1 MATQS
6 SATKSRGSRSGPPQ
20 PATPP
25 KERVSLLTSI
35 VQSIGRLFGSIS
47 IPFHIQRQ
55 LAGVLFFILGAISA
69 WSLIEPNGD
78 GAVTHWWGETLR
90 AAAGHG
96 AFLIPTFFFLLTFR
110 SFKTRTGPII
120 KVRHYLGATGFALAV
135 AGLLD
140 LAGGTRELG
149 GTLGVGTTALL
160 DRTLGEVAT
169 AILLLIV
176 GTVGVFLLAST
187 DVVTLVEDIRKIWPK
202 RSPKT
207 PKAPKLQS
215 VSDEPP
221 SGPAEGALP
230 KSQAMLSLDTLGI
243 DLAPLPPPG
252 STAPVQTALA
262 DDDSLIDSTRQ
273 PTPITGR
280 ASRASKARAATAVAE
295 IDPFEDTAVTI
306 VGEPRTPII
315 NIPVRETRPVSATP
329 RPAKP
334 VATGP
339 NGPWDLP
346 DVTLLSHYETVMPD
360 SYDLEQKAGQIEAT
374 LTNFKVDARVRE
386 INPGPAVTQF
396 TIEPG
401 IGTKVKR
408 ITELQND
415 LALALAAP
423 SIRMEAPIPGKARLG
438 IEIPNDQIA
447 TVGLREAIESSTFES
462 SKAKLPLPLGRD
474 VTGRYV
480 IGDLAKMP
488 HLLIA
493 GSTGSGKSVCL
504 NGIISTFLLRLQPT
518 DLKMVMVDPK
528 MVEMAGYGGVPHLQC
543 PVITEMDKVVPILRL
558 CVKEMERR
566 YGIFTKLGVRNLD
579 GYKLR
584 REEDDELENLPFLV
598 VIVDELADLMMVAPA
613 DVETLLVRL
622 AQKGRACGI
631 HLIIATQ
638 RPSADVITGLLKA
651 NIAARIAFMVTSQ
664 LESRVIMEAQGA
676 EKLLGRGDMLFL
688 PPDAAKPVRIQ
699 GAYVDDRDVES
710 IVDHWKR
717 IAPIPT
723 YDPDWLDIEAE
734 TSSSVEE
741 AFDDDE
747 DDGLMERAIAI
758 FRESEDRRASASYLQ
773 RRLKIGYN
781 RAARIMERLEDEGRV
796 GPPDGPRGRMFL
808 G

>member
-6 SATKSRGSRSGPPQ
+6 TVKPRGARAAPPAA
-20 PATPP
+20 PAVE
-25 KERVSLLTSI
+25 KHRVSLVTSLF
-35 VQSIGRLFGSIS
+35 QGIGRLFAKIS
-47 IPFHIQRQ
+47 IPAHIQRQ
-55 LAGVLFFILGAISA
+55 LAGVLFFILGVISA
-69 WSLIEPNGD
+69 WSLIAPDGD
-78 GAVTHWWGETLR
+78 GVITHWWGDTLR
-90 AAAGHG
+90 AACGRG
-96 AFLIPTFFFLLTFR
+96 AFLIPTLFLLLTVR
-110 SFKTRTGPII
+110 SFRTQSGPII
-120 KVRHYLGATGFALAV
+120 KIRHYLGATGFALAV
-135 AGLLD
+135 TGLLD
-140 LAGGTRELG
+140 LAGSSRELG
-149 GTLGVGTTALL
+149 GTLGIGTTALL
-160 DRTLGEVAT
+160 QRPLGEVAA
-169 AILLLIV
+169 AILLLVIGV
-176 GTVGVFLLAST
+176 IGVFLLSST
-187 DVVTLVEDIRKIWPK
+187 DVITLVEDIRKIWPK
-202 RSPKT
+202 RT
-207 PKAPKLQS
+207 PKAERLKRANPSPTTPPDGGSSPKKS
-215 VSDEPP
+215 VPFT
-221 SGPAEGALP
+221 
-230 KSQAMLSLDTLGI
+230 LDTLGI

-252 STAPVQTALA
+252 STAPVSRALA
-262 DDDSLIDSTRQ
+262 DDESMISAPLPAPTSIRATR
-273 PTPITGR
+273 
-280 ASRASKARAATAVAE
+280 SSKARSTKLDDL
-295 IDPFEDTAVTI
+295 DPFEEAAIAI
-306 VGEPRTPII
+306 VEPVRTPII
-315 NIPVRETRPVSATP
+315 NIPMKDIRPVSATP
-329 RPAKP
+329 LAAKP
-334 VATGP
+334 VALGP
-339 NGPWDLP
+339 DGPWELP
-346 DVTLLSHYETVMPD
+346 DVSLLAHYDSVMPD
-360 SYDLEQKAGQIEAT
+360 AADLEAKAEQIEAT
-374 LTNFKVDARVRE
+374 LKNFKVDARVRE

-423 SIRMEAPIPGKARLG
+423 SVRMEAPIPGKARLG

-447 TVGLREAIESSTFES
+447 IVGLREAIESSSFEG

-480 IGDLAKMP
+480 IGDLARMP

-493 GSTGSGKSVCL
+493 GSTGSGKSICL

-543 PVITEMDKVVPILRL
+543 PVITDMAKTVPVLRL

-699 GAYVDDRDVES
+699 GAYVDDADVQS

-723 YDPDWLDIEAE
+723 YDPAWLDIEAE
-734 TSSSVEE
+734 STSSVEE
-741 AFDDDE
+741 AYDDDE
-747 DDGLMERAIAI
+747 DDGLMERAILI

-796 GPPDGPRGRMFL
+796 GPPDGPRGRVFL